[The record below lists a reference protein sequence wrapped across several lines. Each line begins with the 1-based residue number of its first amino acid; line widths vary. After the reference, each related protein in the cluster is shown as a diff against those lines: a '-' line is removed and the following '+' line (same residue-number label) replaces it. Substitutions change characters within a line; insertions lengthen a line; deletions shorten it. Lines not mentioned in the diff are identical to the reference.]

1 MSATTAGN
9 TPDAAGVPIML
20 TELRLPT
27 IKRLWAELAEQSNR
41 EGWPAERFLGALLG
55 HEMAER
61 ETRRL
66 ARARADSQLPSGK
79 GLAQFDFSAVSTISK
94 AHVMALAEADSW
106 LAQGHNLLAF
116 GPPGAGKT
124 HLVAGLGHAL
134 IDRGHKVLFMRTSEL
149 VQRLQAAR
157 RDLRLP
163 GELAKLDRFDLIIL
177 DDLSYARR
185 DQAETS
191 VLFELI
197 AERYERKSIA
207 ITANAPF
214 SAWDEVFPDKAMT
227 VAAVDRLV
235 HHATILEM
243 NVDSYRRRA
252 ALPARRPRS
261 ATQPSTPER
270 TVQQSVPSK

>member
-1 MSATTAGN
+1 MMSSAATKTA
-9 TPDAAGVPIML
+9 DAARLPIML

-27 IKRLWAELAEQSNR
+27 MKRLWSNLAEQSNR
-41 EGWPAERFLGALLG
+41 EGWPAERFLSALLG

-66 ARARADSQLPSGK
+66 ARARADSQLPPGK
-79 GLAQFDFSAVSTISK
+79 SLDQFDFSAVATISK
-94 AHVMALAEADSW
+94 AHVIALAEADAW
-106 LAQGHNLLAF
+106 LAQGQNLLAF
-116 GPPGAGKT
+116 GPPGVGKT
-124 HLVAGLGHAL
+124 HLLAAIGHAL
-134 IDRGHKVLFMRTSEL
+134 IDRGHRVLFARTSEL

-163 GELAKLDRFDLIIL
+163 AELAKLDRFDLLIL

-235 HHATILEM
+235 HHATIFEM
-243 NVDSYRRRA
+243 NVESYRRRA
-252 ALPARRPRS
+252 ALPARRERNS
-261 ATQPSTPER
+261 AKT
-270 TVQQSVPSK
+270 K